1 MYLDPGLLPCHFSV
15 VATTPFIL
23 RPPSPWEE
31 GDEMG
36 TKVLMDSIYGPG
48 LTLRACVQLGN
59 WMGTTQRVT
68 EGQNWGAMRGN
79 REGLLP
85 KSS

>member
-1 MYLDPGLLPCHFSV
+1 
-15 VATTPFIL
+15 
-23 RPPSPWEE
+23 
-31 GDEMG
+31 MG